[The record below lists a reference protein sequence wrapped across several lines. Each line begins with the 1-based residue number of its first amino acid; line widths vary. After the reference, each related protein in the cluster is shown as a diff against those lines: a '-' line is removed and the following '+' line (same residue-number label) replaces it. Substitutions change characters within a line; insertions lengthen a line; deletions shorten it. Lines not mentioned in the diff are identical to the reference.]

1 MIKSDFEKF
10 YLSKH
15 PYGRTVLDGVIND
28 GYMNPYILEERKLN
42 VTALDLFSKMLYD
55 RILFLNEVTPE
66 TANVIQAQLLYLDS
80 IGEETIEIYIA
91 SPGGSCNAGLGIYDT
106 LQTLKSDTHSTCISL
121 AASFGAVILAACDKR
136 SALEHSSIMIHQPL
150 IMGGGITGK
159 ASDIEIEAQEMQ
171 KTKKTLYKILSKHTG
186 KTEKEIWDACE
197 HDNWLTPEEAL
208 KFGLIDEI
216 IKNPDRSSKKF
227 KKP

>member
-1 MIKSDFEKF
+1 MIKSEFEKF
-10 YLSKH
+10 YMSKN
-15 PYGRTVLDGVIND
+15 PYGRSTLDGVIKNS
-28 GYMNPYILEERKLN
+28 YQNPYILEERQLN

-66 TANVIQAQLLYLDS
+66 TANVMQAQLLYLDS
-80 IGEETIEIYIA
+80 IGQETIEIYIA

-106 LQTLKSDTHSTCISL
+106 LQTIKSDTHSTCISL

-159 ASDIEIEAQEMQ
+159 ATDIEIEAQEMQ

-186 KTEKEIWDACE
+186 KTEQEIWDACE

-208 KFGLIDEI
+208 KFGLIDEVI
-216 IKNPDRSSKKF
+216 HNPDRSDKRF
-227 KKP
+227 KK